1 MPRKGDFLLLEPFMK
16 DPSFKRAVILLCE
29 HNQTG
34 SFGFILNKIS
44 DFSVQELI
52 LDFPAFDAPV
62 YLGGP
67 VGEDTLHFLHRCGP
81 ILENSIKVRE
91 NIWWGGNFEQLK
103 EEIRNGNIFP
113 DDIRFFIGYSGWGV
127 GQLKSEM
134 DDNSWIISDKYTDF
148 YGESTDL
155 WKTIMHDMGGNYKL
169 LSNFPEDPQLN

>member
-1 MPRKGDFLLLEPFMK
+1 MPKKGDFLLSEPFMK
-16 DPSFKRAVILLCE
+16 DPSFKRAVILLSE

-52 LDFPAFDAPV
+52 LDFPFFEAPV
-62 YLGGP
+62 YIGGP

-134 DDNSWIISDKYTDF
+134 GDNSWIISNKYTDF
-148 YGESTDL
+148 YGESNDL
-155 WKTIMHDMGGNYKL
+155 WKTIMQDMGGNYKL

>member
-1 MPRKGDFLLLEPFMK
+1 MPRKGDFLLSEPFMK

-127 GQLKSEM
+127 GRR
-134 DDNSWIISDKYTDF
+134 
-148 YGESTDL
+148 
-155 WKTIMHDMGGNYKL
+155 
-169 LSNFPEDPQLN
+169 

>member
-1 MPRKGDFLLLEPFMK
+1 MPRKGDFLLSEPFMK

-148 YGESTDL
+148 YGESADL

>member
-1 MPRKGDFLLLEPFMK
+1 MK

-52 LDFPAFDAPV
+52 LDFP
-62 YLGGP
+62 
-67 VGEDTLHFLHRCGP
+67 
-81 ILENSIKVRE
+81 ILENSVKVRE

-148 YGESTDL
+148 YGESADL